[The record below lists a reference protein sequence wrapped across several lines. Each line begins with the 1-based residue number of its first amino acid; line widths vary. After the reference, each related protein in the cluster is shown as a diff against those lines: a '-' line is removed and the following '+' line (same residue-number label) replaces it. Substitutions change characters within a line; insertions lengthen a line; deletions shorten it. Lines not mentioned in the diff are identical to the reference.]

1 MVVKSHS
8 IPKHISGGS
17 NPRVVLLLNHLHNYI
32 YIYIILLCNTHI
44 CIPYIFKYTSV
55 NTLTA
60 GPFGISLAA
69 AGALRWRSD
78 GGGLQGSALGEGL
91 ALVNE
96 RSWDGK
102 SHRIYLIFFRRGTVS
117 QLFHQ

>member
-1 MVVKSHS
+1 MK
-8 IPKHISGGS
+8 
-17 NPRVVLLLNHLHNYI
+17 YQ
-32 YIYIILLCNTHI
+32 
-44 CIPYIFKYTSV
+44 YTSV

-91 ALVNE
+91 ALVYE

-102 SHRIYLIFFRRGTVS
+102 SHRIYMIFFRRGTVS